1 MTYYDYEINRLGT
14 LSADLKLQNEHGQ
27 TRWITVTPAQIE
39 AILEILNKAEA
50 EHE

>member
-1 MTYYDYEINRLGT
+1 MTYYDKEFQQLST
-14 LSADLKLQNEHGQ
+14 LAATLKLQNEHGQ
-27 TRWITVTPAQIE
+27 TRWMTVSPAQIE